1 MHAAQAIAHIAWA
14 IDMYSSCSSGCAIA
28 RAAQARA
35 PCMQLRL
42 QFESCSSSY
51 TNRARA
57 TYSGE
62 KHTQRG
68 NMSDTTRGREG
79 DRERQ
84 RRNESITKEALESE
98 RERERKK
105 GNKKELWGGQRVS
118 ETARE
123 KARSRDRGRDRDR
136 QPET

>member
-1 MHAAQAIAHIAWA
+1 
-14 IDMYSSCSSGCAIA
+14 
-28 RAAQARA
+28 
-35 PCMQLRL
+35 MQLRL

-79 DRERQ
+79 DRERE

-98 RERERKK
+98 RERE
-105 GNKKELWGGQRVS
+105 KERQQERAVGGA
-118 ETARE
+118 EGE
-123 KARSRDRGRDRDR
+123 
-136 QPET
+136 